1 MRWICSARGGG
12 DRGVGKGLSI
22 ARWDVIKVVGDSG
35 RDKYAV
41 VMQCR

>member
-1 MRWICSARGGG
+1 MPYLGWCVGVDRGG
-12 DRGVGKGLSI
+12 DVGLSI